1 MANWQEMMPSTR
13 AFLMNKVLYEL
24 HHKPDHLEAYKADA
38 ERYLARFNLPADL
51 ATCIRTNDVAQMY
64 LSGVNPYLLRA
75 HCIGV
80 RIPED
85 VSLAALRS
93 LLHHKDYNNG

>member
-1 MANWQEMMPSTR
+1 MPSTR
-13 AFLMNKVLYEL
+13 AFMMNKVLYEL

-38 ERYLARFNLPADL
+38 DSYLARFGLPEDL
-51 ATCIRTNDVAQMY
+51 AACIRTNDVAQMY

-80 RIPED
+80 RIPEE

-93 LLHHKDYNNG
+93 LLHHQDYNNG

>member
-13 AFLMNKVLYEL
+13 AFLMNKVLYQL
-24 HHKPDHLEAYKADA
+24 HHNSDHLQAYRDDADA
-38 ERYLARFNLPADL
+38 YLARFALPDDL
-51 ATCIRTNDVAQMY
+51 AACIKNNDVAQMY

-80 RIPED
+80 KIPED

-93 LLHHKDYNNG
+93 LLNHRDYNNG

>member
-1 MANWQEMMPSTR
+1 LANWQEMMPSTK
-13 AFLMNKVLYEL
+13 AYLMNKVLYQL
-24 HHKPDHLEAYKADA
+24 HHNADHLEAYKADA
-38 ERYLARFNLPADL
+38 DAYLARFKLPDGLADS
-51 ATCIRTNDVAQMY
+51 IKNNDVAEMY

-93 LLHHKDYNNG
+93 VLDRKEYNNG